1 MKPSAPRNSE
11 QGLPPNRSAAVRTRV
26 RPGSGAVKEYTPARR
41 GQLGGEHEYT
51 IEGDL
56 SAHLEIATDELDA
69 IARLLGDDL
78 KIFLTQA

>member
-1 MKPSAPRNSE
+1 M
-11 QGLPPNRSAAVRTRV
+11 
-26 RPGSGAVKEYTPARR
+26 ARR